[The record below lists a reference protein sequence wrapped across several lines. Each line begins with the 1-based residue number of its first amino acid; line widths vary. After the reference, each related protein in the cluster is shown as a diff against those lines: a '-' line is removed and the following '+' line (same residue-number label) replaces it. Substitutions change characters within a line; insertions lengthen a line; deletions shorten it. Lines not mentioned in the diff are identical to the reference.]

1 MSLSIPPRLQS
12 FGAPNSGVTF
22 TETSRGL
29 RIEAANLLEPLARR
43 HRSDAGCGVYV
54 RLSIDLGLEAED
66 DFDEAVDES
75 VAGADLWWE
84 TAVKATVE
92 VRGTHA
98 RTAERLTLHQLAGE
112 GAFILGLPFM
122 DASTT
127 PGASDECASIT
138 LQSADVERLS
148 LARAL
153 WMAGAAP
160 HAHLHLWVAAGVRPS
175 EVDRFM
181 ALPEAHRLHELG
193 MLAALR
199 GERVSPMPTSDRYS
213 IEAADVALVVE
224 SEATGSISHQAC
236 NC

>member
-1 MSLSIPPRLQS
+1 MSLSIPTRLQS
-12 FGAPNSGVTF
+12 FGAPDSRVTF
-22 TETSRGL
+22 RETSRGL
-29 RIEAANLLEPLARR
+29 RIEAANVLEPLARR

-54 RLSIDLGLEAED
+54 RLVVDLGIEAEG
-66 DFDEAVDES
+66 DFDEAVEES

-112 GAFILGLPFM
+112 GTFILGLPLI
-122 DASTT
+122 DDSTT
-127 PGASDECASIT
+127 PGAFDECASIT
-138 LQSADVERLS
+138 LQSADVRRLS

-160 HAHLHLWVAAGVRPS
+160 HSHLDLWVAAGICPS
-175 EVDRFM
+175 EVAGVM
-181 ALPEAHRLHELG
+181 ALPEAQRRREVG
-193 MLAALR
+193 TLAALR
-199 GERVSPMPTSDRYS
+199 GETLLPMPTSDCYS

-224 SEATGSISHQAC
+224 SEATGPISRHAC
-236 NC
+236 SC